1 MTGLR
6 QKLEIWVLAAIFFV
20 FTGFANL
27 TAPEVQAPMGCLLLS
42 AGILGLLR
50 PIAAWRW
57 GLLIGLSV
65 PLSYFFVLAA
75 NIKINEIPHFP
86 ITLSVL
92 VIPATIAAYCG
103 VFMHFLFQRMTQPPT
118 IDE

>member
-1 MTGLR
+1 MTGLH
-6 QKLEIWVLAAIFFV
+6 QKIGILVLAACLFI
-20 FTGFANL
+20 FTGYVNL
-27 TAPEVQAPMGCLLLS
+27 TATEVQAPMGCLLLS
-42 AGILGLLR
+42 AGILGSLR
-50 PIAAWRW
+50 PKAVWRW

-65 PLSYFFVLAA
+65 PLSYFFVLAT

-103 VFMHFLFQRMTQPPT
+103 VFMHFLLEHYPAANHK
-118 IDE
+118 